1 MTIFL
6 VDSNVLLDVT
16 TGNPIWADWSQRQLD
31 DAWRDGQVV
40 INQVIY
46 AEMSLDF
53 ASVEALDFQLS
64 ALGLVVLEIP
74 RETLF
79 LAARVFRAY
88 RRRGGT
94 RAGVLPDFF
103 IGAHAAVE
111 GMTLIT
117 RDLRRRGWFPS
128 LQVIAPV
135 S

>member
-1 MTIFL
+1 VTIFL

-74 RETLF
+74 REALF

>member
-1 MTIFL
+1 VTIFL

-74 RETLF
+74 REALF

-94 RAGVLPDFF
+94 RAGMLPDFF

>member
-1 MTIFL
+1 VTIFL

-74 RETLF
+74 REALF

-88 RRRGGT
+88 SRRGGT

>member
-74 RETLF
+74 REALF

>member
-74 RETLF
+74 REALF

-128 LQVIAPV
+128 LQVVAPV